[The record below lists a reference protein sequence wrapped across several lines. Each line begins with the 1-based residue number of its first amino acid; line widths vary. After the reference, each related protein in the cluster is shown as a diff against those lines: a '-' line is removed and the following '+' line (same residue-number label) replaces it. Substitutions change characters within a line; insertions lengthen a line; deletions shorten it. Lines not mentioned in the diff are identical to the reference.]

1 MNKRVFVIHGW
12 GGGPEEGWF
21 PWLKNELQGHGLE
34 VIVPAMPN
42 TDNPKIEEWVS
53 SLAKMVGQPDENTF
67 FVGHSIGCQ
76 AILRY
81 IESINKKVG
90 GAVFV
95 AGWFVLGDLETDE
108 EKIIGRPW
116 IETPINF
123 DKIKENSKNL
133 IAIFSRDDEVVPFEE
148 NSIRFEKYLSAKII
162 LEDGKGHY
170 SGSDGVTNLPAALEA
185 VVEMVAG

>member
-21 PWLKNELQGHGLE
+21 PLLKNELQGHGLE

-95 AGWFVLGDLETDE
+95 AGWFV
-108 EKIIGRPW
+108 
-116 IETPINF
+116 
-123 DKIKENSKNL
+123 
-133 IAIFSRDDEVVPFEE
+133 
-148 NSIRFEKYLSAKII
+148 
-162 LEDGKGHY
+162 
-170 SGSDGVTNLPAALEA
+170 
-185 VVEMVAG
+185 